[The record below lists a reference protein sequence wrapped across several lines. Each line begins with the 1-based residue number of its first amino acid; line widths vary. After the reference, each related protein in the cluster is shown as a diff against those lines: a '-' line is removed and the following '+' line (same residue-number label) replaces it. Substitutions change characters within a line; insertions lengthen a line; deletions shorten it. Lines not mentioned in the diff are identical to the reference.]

1 MGGLGRDPVYR
12 SPDAAGLAVDR
23 PNNQGTA
30 QGRVEEGKMPR
41 STAIG
46 PRLGIDREKSKS
58 VVRGMG
64 PEGQGERLSS

>member
-41 STAIG
+41 STAK
-46 PRLGIDREKSKS
+46 DH
-58 VVRGMG
+58 V
-64 PEGQGERLSS
+64 